1 MSRSQIFREPVPKEK
16 LIEFLDQCVEVKNNS
31 YVFSKTA
38 FKTAQYKDIINSFC
52 KELEKYYYESKKY
65 YATRS
70 MTYKNLV
77 TIIRQ
82 ICKYHFIP
90 FTSNIKY
97 YKSVY
102 EISYTIFM
110 TSEQ

>member
-1 MSRSQIFREPVPKEK
+1 MSSQIFRTPFPKEK
-16 LIEFLDQCVEVKNNS
+16 LVAFLDQIVEKKNDA
-31 YVFSKTA
+31 YVFSKAA
-38 FKTAQYKDIINSFC
+38 FKTAQYKELIEDFC
-52 KELEKYYYESKKY
+52 KSIEPYYFDSKKY
-65 YATRS
+65 YATRTMS
-70 MTYKNLV
+70 YKNLV

-102 EISYTIFM
+102 EISYTIIIS
-110 TSEQ
+110 SEQ